1 LGGIIIVSLFSL
13 LTVLVHKINSNESP
27 QRPDLSTKLG
37 KKMIKKP
44 GPVSVSVAEDSWD
57 TRTDAESSLGTS
69 LVSGGS
75 SMFTDATNPNE
86 KSSRR
91 ALILQMAKSRMKNVK
106 ESSAADKN
114 NAEVVGDT
122 KFDAIED
129 STVDEMCMELD

>member
-1 LGGIIIVSLFSL
+1 
-13 LTVLVHKINSNESP
+13 
-27 QRPDLSTKLG
+27 
-37 KKMIKKP
+37 MIKKP